1 MAKSPE
7 EQRHTDR
14 VRAGRG
20 TGKLDRDAARDR
32 DVASRDADK
41 PATQP
46 SMEELRARLL
56 QSREGVREQLRRL
69 GLSPERDDGAPRA
82 GTDTVLD
89 EGDEA
94 QASERQDL
102 AYATRQRLVERVN
115 RLTAALDRVQAGT
128 YGRCAVCGEPIEPG
142 RLAALPEA
150 ETCLR
155 CQAQRE
161 QAQPDRAA

>member
-1 MAKSPE
+1 MAKSPQQ
-7 EQRHTDR
+7 QRHTDR

-20 TGKLDRDAARDR
+20 SGKLDRDAARGR
-32 DVASRDADK
+32 DVAPRDTGDANTPSTDELRDRLTRSRD
-41 PATQP
+41 
-46 SMEELRARLL
+46 
-56 QSREGVREQLRRL
+56 GVIEQLRRL
-69 GLSPERDDGAPRA
+69 GISPERDDNAPRA
-82 GTDTVLD
+82 GADTVLD

-102 AYATRQRLVERVN
+102 AYAARQRLVERVD
-115 RLTAALDRVQAGT
+115 RLTAALDRLHAGS
-128 YGRCAVCGEPIEPG
+128 YGRCSVCGEPIEPG

-161 QAQPDRAA
+161 EEEPDRAA